1 MTGSSAGTVADE
13 LHLIIYWV
21 TLDKILNLSVP
32 IVVVES
38 VRQGKFTWLVQWVE
52 HATWSQGHEFKPH
65 VGPRAYFKTFLFILF

>member
-52 HATWSQGHEFKPH
+52 HAT
-65 VGPRAYFKTFLFILF
+65 